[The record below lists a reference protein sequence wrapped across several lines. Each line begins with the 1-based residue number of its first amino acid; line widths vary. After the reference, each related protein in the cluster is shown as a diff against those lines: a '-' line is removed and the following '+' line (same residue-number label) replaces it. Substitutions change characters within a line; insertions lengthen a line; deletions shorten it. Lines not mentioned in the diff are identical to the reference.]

1 MGTPAEGIYIGT
13 RLFTDEGYLVIEE
26 DGRRSQLP
34 IADILRAVDI
44 PMLTHLQVQSLT
56 VLANLVVVLTRTLIA
71 RDVLD
76 EQFLEDN
83 EIGLGLIVA
92 SIEAMGGDYSNPNLN
107 VT

>member
-1 MGTPAEGIYIGT
+1 MGTPEAGIYIGT

-44 PMLTHLQVQSLT
+44 PIITYEKLKAVTA
-56 VLANLVVVLTRTLIA
+56 LANMFAVLYRALIA
-71 RDVLD
+71 RDILD
-76 EQFLEDN
+76 DGLLED
-83 EIGLGLIVA
+83 GGYDLPAIVQT
-92 SIEAMGGDYSNPNLN
+92 IEAMGGDFGEPDLA